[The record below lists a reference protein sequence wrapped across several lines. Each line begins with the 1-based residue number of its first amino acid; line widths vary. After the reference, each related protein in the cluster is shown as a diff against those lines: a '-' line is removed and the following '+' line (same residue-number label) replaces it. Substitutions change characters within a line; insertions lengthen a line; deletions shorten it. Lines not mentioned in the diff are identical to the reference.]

1 MLWAEA
7 GGSYAPTRLALELA
21 GRGHPV
27 LFLEHRA
34 STSRETR
41 GLPIRIASLDEMGLP
56 GLAIALAWRGVPL
69 GSLDEITP
77 RLAAWLDENETPNT
91 ARIAVLN
98 APFAP
103 LARLVPFLQTRGYW
117 IVYYPQDDYAAMFEL
132 GMHQF
137 NPQLGEYLVAH
148 ADLNLALA
156 APVAEKLKR
165 GGRTVELVPDAVE
178 PSEFR
183 DAFGDAPNVL
193 RGAKCTL
200 GFWGALMPP
209 MVDGALVRA
218 LAEARPEWA
227 INLLGPYEPPPQ
239 YLSLYEQLRHVPNIR
254 FHGAVPRAELKQ
266 YARAFDVCIIPA
278 PDNDMSRGR
287 DPIKLYEYLA
297 AYKPVVAAHMPQ
309 LRHTPYVRVVS
320 NTDEF
325 IAAVDAA
332 RRERIHARVL
342 DEFLAQHTWGAR
354 AETFL
359 ELMEQ
364 MLRNARARVGT
375 FDANELERLER
386 AQPVG
391 ALAPSE
397 WEGVMYS
404 VREQPK
410 LARELSAV
418 QNWARELE
426 AAQRA
431 HQQTLPAR
439 VRGILT
445 GK

>member
-34 STSRETR
+34 SASRDTR
-41 GLPIRIASLDEMGLP
+41 GLPIRIASLDEMGLSS
-56 GLAIALAWRGVPL
+56 LAMALAWRGVPL

-91 ARIAVLN
+91 LRIAVLN

-103 LARLVPFLQTRGYW
+103 LARLIPFLEARGYR

-137 NPQLGEYLVAH
+137 NPQMEKHLVAH

-165 GGRTVELVPDAVE
+165 GVRAVELVPDAVD
-178 PSEFR
+178 PGEFR
-183 DAFGDAPNVL
+183 DAVGDAPNVL
-193 RGAKCTL
+193 RGAECTL
-200 GFWGALMPP
+200 GFWGALMQP
-209 MVDGALVRA
+209 MVDAALVRA
-218 LAEARPEWA
+218 VAEARPEWA
-227 INLLGPYEPPPQ
+227 INLLGPYEPPQQ
-239 YLSLYEQLRHVPNIR
+239 YASLYEELRDVPNIR
-254 FHGAVPRAELKQ
+254 FHGAVPRAQLKE

-297 AYKPVVAAHMPQ
+297 AYKPVVASHMPQ
-309 LRHTPYVRVVS
+309 VRHAPYVHVVS

-325 IAAVDAA
+325 IAAVERA
-332 RRERIHARVL
+332 RREMIEPRVI
-342 DEFLAQHTWGAR
+342 DEFLAQQTWGAR
-354 AETFL
+354 AEIFL
-359 ELMEQ
+359 ALTQEMS
-364 MLRNARARVGT
+364 RTARAQFGG
-375 FDANELERLER
+375 FDADELERLER
-386 AQPVG
+386 AQRVG
-391 ALAPSE
+391 VLAPSE
-397 WEGVMYS
+397 WEGVMYA

-410 LARELSAV
+410 LENALRAV
-418 QNWARELE
+418 QSWARELE

-431 HQQTLPAR
+431 QQQTLPAR
-439 VRGILT
+439 LREMIT
-445 GK
+445 RK